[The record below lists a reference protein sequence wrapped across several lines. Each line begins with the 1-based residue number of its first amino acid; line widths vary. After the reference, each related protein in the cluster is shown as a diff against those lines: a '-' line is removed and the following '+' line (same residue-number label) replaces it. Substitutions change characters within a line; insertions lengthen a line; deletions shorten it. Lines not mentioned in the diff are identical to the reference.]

1 MWLRNIYLI
10 AQPPLLAVMRG
21 GESPLQKY
29 TSKMYRALPLPL
41 HAPLSDL
48 LNRNLDTSAPEG
60 RGTAG
65 MSFGSVREFNEV
77 LLTHDSD
84 NSFDVRRQ
92 DAIVRNVRNAA
103 T

>member
-48 LNRNLDTSAPEG
+48 LNRILDPSAFEEGLLRRIKKNVVLPQSAAQRGRSNSCLSSNICLTSPAAP
-60 RGTAG
+60 RL
-65 MSFGSVREFNEV
+65 R
-77 LLTHDSD
+77 
-84 NSFDVRRQ
+84 
-92 DAIVRNVRNAA
+92 
-103 T
+103 